1 MLLPA
6 QRKSCV
12 LQAVAHDYV
21 NTMCSYNQPSTE
33 LLWEASS
40 SYGADGYSVCRSVF
54 MNEER
59 EGTRG
64 RGTDFVVFVCLEI
77 VRLLALSFLVL
88 KDQGQLKCVLLSSF

>member
-1 MLLPA
+1 
-6 QRKSCV
+6 
-12 LQAVAHDYV
+12 
-21 NTMCSYNQPSTE
+21 
-33 LLWEASS
+33 
-40 SYGADGYSVCRSVF
+40 